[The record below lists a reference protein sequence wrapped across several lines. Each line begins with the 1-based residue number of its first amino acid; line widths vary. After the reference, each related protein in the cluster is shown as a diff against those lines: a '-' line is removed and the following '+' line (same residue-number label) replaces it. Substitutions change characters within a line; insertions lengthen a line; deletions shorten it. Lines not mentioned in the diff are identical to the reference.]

1 MTSCHIFYYLAGK
14 TMAKCFTLNLKN
26 PFISRSGNSTQMPQS
41 DSTQMPPGVYV
52 EECKWVERPINDV
65 SCDVVAFVGYTEK
78 VTGNNDLFFR
88 PVRVRNLG
96 DFIDLFGGGDGTRE
110 DYYLYLSIKLF
121 FENGG
126 GECIVVSV
134 GNNRDGIFADNLVK
148 GLEAL
153 KNDFHHSLL
162 VIPEA
167 ACLPSL
173 EDSLTVQRAML
184 RHCADSSYMRF
195 AILDIFGGFSSD
207 GDPVK
212 RFREGIDDSSGNEAD
227 WLGFGAAYF
236 PWVKVYNSDTKKE
249 VVIPASGGVAAQY
262 LQQQWR
268 VGLWKAPA
276 NLPVKGLTKVSV
288 NLTESEI
295 PSFTNPPDGVPSV
308 NVIKKVPYSEPLIW
322 GARTLTKCNSINRF
336 INVKRTID
344 MIEHSIN
351 DSLAEYQ
358 YCANNAETWQK
369 IDNRVNQYLESLR
382 IRGALAGHTRQ
393 ESYKVNVWPMG
404 KREQEFSEV
413 KEHDFRE
420 SQEDAIV
427 VNVSVAMAVPG
438 VFVELGR

>member
-1 MTSCHIFYYLAGK
+1 
-14 TMAKCFTLNLKN
+14 MAKCFTLNLKE
-26 PFISRSGNSTQMPQS
+26 PFISSSGNATQIPQRASTQMPS
-41 DSTQMPPGVYV
+41 GVYV
-52 EECKWVERPINDV
+52 EESKWVERPINDV
-65 SCDVVAFVGYTEK
+65 TSDVVAFVGYTEK
-78 VTGNNDLFFR
+78 VTYNDDLVFR
-88 PVRVRNLG
+88 PTRVRNLG
-96 DFIDLFGGGDGTRE
+96 DFIRLFGGGDGARE
-110 DYYLYLSIKLF
+110 NYYLYLSLKLF

-134 GNNRDGIFADNLVK
+134 GNTRDGIFADNLVK

-167 ACLPSL
+167 ACLPTL
-173 EDSLTVQRAML
+173 EDSLRVQRAML

-207 GDPVK
+207 GDPVRK
-212 RFREGIDDSSGNEAD
+212 FREGIDDNSRNEVD
-227 WLGFGAAYF
+227 WLGFGAAYY
-236 PWVKVYNSDTKKE
+236 PWIKVYNSDTKKE

-268 VGLWKAPA
+268 VGIWKAPA
-276 NLPVKGLTKVSV
+276 NLPVKGLTRVCV

-295 PSFTNPPDGVPSV
+295 PSITNPPDGVPSV

-369 IDNRVNQYLESLR
+369 IDNRINQYLESLR
-382 IRGALAGHTRQ
+382 FRGALAGQSCQ
-393 ESYKVNVWPMG
+393 ESYKVNVEPI
-404 KREQEFSEV
+404 KNV
-413 KEHDFRE
+413 NRE
-420 SQEDAIV
+420 SQEGSIAIY
-427 VNVSVAMAVPG
+427 VSVAIAIPG